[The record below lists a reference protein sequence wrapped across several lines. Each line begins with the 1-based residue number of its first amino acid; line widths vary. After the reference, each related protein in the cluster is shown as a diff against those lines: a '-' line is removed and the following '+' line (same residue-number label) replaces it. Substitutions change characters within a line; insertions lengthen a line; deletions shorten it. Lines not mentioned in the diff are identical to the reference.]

1 MNQRKKIFVY
11 IFISIVIFI
20 TSFLLFKKSM
30 SNYSQDM
37 VNYVENSSI
46 DYKVYLKKNNYFD
59 SPFLEKNK
67 VYITS
72 LIDYIDI
79 DFSYNLKFDSK
90 RSGRYVYYI
99 KGIMSANVSNTDK
112 DYWQK
117 NYNILKLTEETYDN
131 VDNINLNKNIKIDY
145 VKYNKLLL
153 KFKEEFKLTM
163 DGSFKAVLCIDNYI
177 KSSDGSEL
185 LKTTVTDLEIPLT
198 KATIEVPIKVNEIN
212 NSSKLYGD
220 LVYNNSTFNNILK
233 ISSIVLFVLGLLL
246 ISYSVF
252 KLVRSF
258 EKLSSYNKELKKIL
272 KTYDGII
279 VNVKSVPNYSL
290 TKVINV
296 NSFSELLDA
305 HSEIRQPITF
315 FEKDKKA
322 IFTLINNNVM
332 WKYVLKDLKYEKEN

>member
-20 TSFLLFKKSM
+20 TSFLMFKKSM
-30 SNYSQDM
+30 SNYSQDV
-37 VNYVENSSI
+37 VNYIENSSI

-59 SPFLEKNK
+59 TPFLEKNK

-233 ISSIVLFVLGLLL
+233 ISSIILFVLGLLL

-279 VNVKSVPNYSL
+279 VNVKSAPNYSL
-290 TKVINV
+290 TNVINV

>member
-1 MNQRKKIFVY
+1 MNQRKKFFVY
-11 IFISIVIFI
+11 IFVSIVIFI
-20 TSFLLFKKSM
+20 TSFLMFKKSM

-59 SPFLEKNK
+59 TPFLEKNK

-90 RSGRYVYYI
+90 KSGRYVYYI

-177 KSSDGSEL
+177 KSNDGSEL

-279 VNVKSVPNYSL
+279 VNVKSAPNYSL
-290 TKVINV
+290 TNVINV